1 MTQAEARRRLE
12 ATTDFVIR
20 DGHVWLREVAWLRAV
35 AEIRRASPVVGPA
48 LPGPTVGG
56 VAIR

>member
-20 DGHVWLREVAWLRAV
+20 DGCVWLREVAWLRAV
-35 AEIRRASPVVGPA
+35 EEIRRATPVPVPGMPGPA
-48 LPGPTVGG
+48 VSATAV
-56 VAIR
+56 R